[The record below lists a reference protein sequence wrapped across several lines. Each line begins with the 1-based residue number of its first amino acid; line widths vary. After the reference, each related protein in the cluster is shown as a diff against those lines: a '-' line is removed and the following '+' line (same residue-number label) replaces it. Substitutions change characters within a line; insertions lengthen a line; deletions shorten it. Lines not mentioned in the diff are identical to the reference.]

1 MATKC
6 DEKTPKFAS
15 KLAWLLTTLVL
26 LSLTTGCERT
36 DTLEAIKERGTLR
49 VVTRLSPT
57 TYYRD
62 NTGHTGFEYQLA
74 ERFANHLGVQ
84 LELSTE
90 STLSGVFR
98 RLREGSA
105 DIAAAGLTLTPAR
118 GAEFLHS
125 EAYLSVQPQVIYR
138 TGNTRPSTLAE
149 LSTQTILVLEQSSHL
164 EQLKKLSETHADLD
178 WRIIATTDSSD
189 LLDALDD
196 EHPVAILDDYEFK
209 LQQPLYPRL
218 KPAFDIFAKQ
228 SLTWYFNAKNDSSNL
243 LESVNLFLQE
253 IKEDGVLD
261 GLAQTFFDVE
271 PLVSRAGSFTFSQN
285 MEAVLPS
292 YEHLIRQVANE
303 YNIDW
308 ALLGAMS
315 YQESHWDPKAT
326 SFTGVRGMM
335 MLTRR
340 TAKELGVKNR
350 LDPLES
356 LRGGARYLVKLKRR
370 LDPSIAEPD
379 RTYLAMAAYNIGMGH
394 LQDARTLT
402 RAEGDNPDSWVDVMK
417 HLPKLQK
424 PTYYRKAR
432 FGYARGNEAVTYVQN
447 IRHYANVLS
456 WRDISE
462 GQILPSHNSRD
473 YLPETLQN
481 LPILGF

>member
-6 DEKTPKFAS
+6 DEKTSKFAL
-15 KLAWLLTTLVL
+15 KLVGLLTGLLL
-26 LSLTTGCERT
+26 LSLTTGCEQK
-36 DTLEAIKERGTLR
+36 DAFEVIKERGTLR

-74 ERFANHLGVQ
+74 VRLANHLGVQ

-118 GAEFLHS
+118 SAEFLHS
-125 EAYLSVQPQVIYR
+125 EPYFSVQPQVIYR
-138 TGNTRPSTLAE
+138 TGSTRPNSLNE
-149 LSTQTILVLEQSSHL
+149 LGNQTVLVLEQSSHL
-164 EQLKKLSETHADLD
+164 EQLKKLANAHTDLN
-178 WRIIATTDSSD
+178 WKIIASTDSAD
-189 LLDALDD
+189 LLDALD
-196 EHPVAILDDYEFK
+196 EAHPLAILDDYEFT

-218 KPAFDIFAKQ
+218 KPAFDLFPEQ
-228 SLTWYFNAKNDSSNL
+228 SLTWYFNAKDDSTHL
-243 LESVNLFLQE
+243 VESVNLFIQE

-261 GLAQTFFDVE
+261 GLAQTFFNFE

-285 MEAVLPS
+285 METVLPS
-292 YEHLIRQVANE
+292 YEHLIRQVAHE
-303 YNIDW
+303 YNVDW

-370 LDPSIAEPD
+370 LGPSIPEPD
-379 RTYLAMAAYNIGMGH
+379 RTYFAMAAYNIGMGH

-402 RAEGDNPDSWVDVMK
+402 RTEGDNPDAWIDVMK

-432 FGYARGNEAVTYVQN
+432 FGYARGSEAVTYVQN
-447 IRHYANVLS
+447 IRHYANILS

-462 GQILPSHNSRD
+462 GQVLPSHNSRD
-473 YLPETLQN
+473 YLPETLQT